1 MDINWTV
8 VTIVGALLA
17 QGAAV
22 VWAVSGMVSDI
33 QYNRSDI
40 AEIEA
45 STERLADDIHEN
57 DVTIARIDANV
68 SAIKDAL
75 EVMVARR

>member
-33 QYNRSDI
+33 QYNMSDI

-57 DVTIARIDANV
+57 DVTIARIDAIV
-68 SAIKDAL
+68 AAIKDAL

>member
-33 QYNRSDI
+33 QYNMSDI

>member
-1 MDINWTV
+1 MDIKWTV
-8 VTIVGALLA
+8 VTIVGAVLA

-33 QYNRSDI
+33 QYNMSDI

-68 SAIKDAL
+68 EAIKEAL